1 MNDQL
6 HIKMKKFDML
16 LFCSILIIT
25 LSNCR
30 AIVGT
35 AMESN
40 LEYLGYGLLLTGIF
54 ISYMKLPYSYR
65 KKYINK
71 WILVL
76 LFLFS
81 VGIMTQEVSFRRKAI
96 LLFGMIAIIMISTM
110 SERFLQ
116 GFESIRIMAY
126 SVLTGCLLSIF
137 LCIICGHS
145 LIMTS
150 SEDTFGIYF
159 AFNGGIRDKNIATM
173 MIVIMISLFFYSK
186 EKSWKAMDEI
196 VVAVCFIVLLLSNS
210 RGAWIEFLVFVLV
223 QNYKLISKI
232 KKSQR
237 IIFLLC
243 FVPMLFILI
252 LYIYN
257 NLVLQS
263 ETYLYRYR
271 GLINFLNTFRDDRHR
286 MWLGIA
292 EMVYDKSYGYDDA
305 VRSIIGWN
313 GTIEIAWLN
322 ILIKNGLFGVVGFM
336 IIFVRSV
343 ITALKHTN
351 FEVKTMYLSVIIM
364 LLASSLVAIYIQ
376 SVHGLFGIYSYLL
389 MGFFSGVIHSN
400 NDFVKGDNLYSR
412 PYTFFNVDE

>member
-137 LCIICGHS
+137 LCS
-145 LIMTS
+145 KRFL
-150 SEDTFGIYF
+150 
-159 AFNGGIRDKNIATM
+159 RDA
-173 MIVIMISLFFYSK
+173 
-186 EKSWKAMDEI
+186 
-196 VVAVCFIVLLLSNS
+196 S
-210 RGAWIEFLVFVLV
+210 RAVFVALD
-223 QNYKLISKI
+223 ISI
-232 KKSQR
+232 TS
-237 IIFLLC
+237 FCLPH
-243 FVPMLFILI
+243 F
-252 LYIYN
+252 
-257 NLVLQS
+257 
-263 ETYLYRYR
+263 
-271 GLINFLNTFRDDRHR
+271 
-286 MWLGIA
+286 
-292 EMVYDKSYGYDDA
+292 
-305 VRSIIGWN
+305 
-313 GTIEIAWLN
+313 TI
-322 ILIKNGLFGVVGFM
+322 
-336 IIFVRSV
+336 
-343 ITALKHTN
+343 
-351 FEVKTMYLSVIIM
+351 
-364 LLASSLVAIYIQ
+364 
-376 SVHGLFGIYSYLL
+376 
-389 MGFFSGVIHSN
+389 
-400 NDFVKGDNLYSR
+400 
-412 PYTFFNVDE
+412 